1 MVVYETKPKF
11 AFFCKTSQNHSYWQ
25 CHHHFWLPSLRVCIA
40 PSAARAGDYEP
51 CWLLQS
57 MWDYGTQGH
66 LGLSSSMWSK
76 GVQTVSSSLLV
87 TESMAV
93 TNAQRSNIL
102 SYFGIIWNW
111 DFSECYCVCFVI
123 ECSSTY
129 GWHFKIFIGVAVF
142 LFFNLLDVLWSGNHP
157 LIDGPST
164 RLVETRARQHGPC
177 WQVMETGH
185 PSSSPL
191 TWAVNS
197 GSGNRA
203 L

>member
-1 MVVYETKPKF
+1 M
-11 AFFCKTSQNHSYWQ
+11 
-25 CHHHFWLPSLRVCIA
+25 
-40 PSAARAGDYEP
+40 
-51 CWLLQS
+51 
-57 MWDYGTQGH
+57 
-66 LGLSSSMWSK
+66 SSSFLASITKSVYSTFRSQSRRFWAILTASVNVRLWDSRSFRTVFIHVIQ
-76 GVQTVSSSLLV
+76 GCQTVSSSLLV

-185 PSSSPL
+185 PSTSPL

-197 GSGNRA
+197 GSGNWA